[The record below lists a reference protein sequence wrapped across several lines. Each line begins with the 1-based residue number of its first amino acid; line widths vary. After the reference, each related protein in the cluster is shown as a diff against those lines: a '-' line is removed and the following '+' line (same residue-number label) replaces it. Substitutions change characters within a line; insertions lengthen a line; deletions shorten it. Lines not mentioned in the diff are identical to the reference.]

1 MRERGEERSEGEE
14 GEERKRRK
22 RGERERS
29 NERGERGERWMDGGR
44 ERERKRREGQREG
57 ERGEN
62 PPTVTLSLH
71 PQAVL
76 EGERVIFTCTATANP
91 DILGFRWAK
100 GGVILEGEMGSVY
113 EAFVDHSFFTEPV
126 SCEVHNAVGS
136 TNVSTLVD
144 VHFGPRIV
152 VEPRLTSVDVGSDV
166 TLTCV
171 WSGNPPL
178 TLTWIKKGSNM
189 VLSNNNQLYLKSV
202 SQTDGGQY
210 ICKAIVPRI
219 GVGEREVTL
228 SVNGKCL
235 CDVIQEAVYS
245 PAKCSRL

>member
-1 MRERGEERSEGEE
+1 MSD
-14 GEERKRRK
+14 RKRETTLSFLPIVPTDADIGRVFTCHA
-22 RGERERS
+22 S
-29 NERGERGERWMDGGR
+29 NEALPAGKETSV
-44 ERERKRREGQREG
+44 KL
-57 ERGEN
+57 N
-62 PPTVTLSLH
+62 VHHPPTVTLSLH

-228 SVNGKCL
+228 SVNGKRL